1 MNVNGQKSVFITS
14 IEVFMSCAK
23 LTLSGLLVVKM
34 LLSSVGDSYILKHIV
49 VAQFQVRQYLLKAD
63 HYLKSLLM

>member
-14 IEVFMSCAK
+14 IEVFLSCAK
-23 LTLSGLLVVKM
+23 LILCGLMAVKM

-49 VAQFQVRQYLLKAD
+49 VVQFQVRQYLLKAD
-63 HYLKSLLM
+63 RYLKSLLI